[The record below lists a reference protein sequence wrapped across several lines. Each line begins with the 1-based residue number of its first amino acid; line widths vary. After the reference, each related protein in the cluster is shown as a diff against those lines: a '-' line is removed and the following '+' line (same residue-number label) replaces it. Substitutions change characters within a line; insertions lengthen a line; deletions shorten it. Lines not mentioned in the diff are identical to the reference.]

1 MLHVGQFLLFSI
13 LSANFVG
20 GCFSSG
26 TTNSTQTDAATE
38 LSKAGEAE
46 ALAMELNDNRVGTQT
61 SGDERRSAADKF
73 VKDYLDAFG
82 YSHSVQAAGTK
93 TAGTEEEEALK
104 EFQKFMGINPSGKV
118 DTMTKSAMLRKR
130 CSNWDKPI
138 PTHEPKLWEKTSLVW
153 AIQSYPVGLNASDVR
168 ELVAQAF
175 KAWEIVIAIDFIPA
189 TTRTS
194 QNDIDVWFEF
204 TDTDP
209 INRND
214 RTGFS
219 VGGATEP
226 VKSRV
231 WIKRTERW
239 GTFQRQEAG
248 RLDIFL
254 TIVHEIGHIL
264 GLQHSTDQSSVMF
277 PIFQRQTGEELP
289 VINSDDVE
297 KLRNLYDP
305 QNEVVEPQPDVGV
318 ATDGERE
325 DCPSALWSMTR
336 TPSGRYALFVDDL
349 VYRFNSDRL
358 LMGGPQKIQSVFPKA
373 PQRISVAISNGNQV
387 ALIEERLVFGYKEN
401 EKDGSFSL
409 LPDYPKR
416 LHSMV
421 LFFPSSAF
429 PLANGSVILIDG
441 GVFATYSLEANSPS
455 FLNDKSVYF
464 PNLPE
469 GMRSG
474 VLAANS
480 SGGHL
485 YDMFT
490 SDTVSRYDA
499 STSEILDVKPLT
511 KYLRTVQSSAVMG
524 KLLCRGKPYQ
534 NAKVKLFDIDFADP
548 DDLMAEG
555 RSDKDGKFALSGS
568 ETEISQIDVK
578 VKFNGFILK
587 LTLMF
592 WVNIYTN
599 CNDETKEGL
608 RKFEIRIP
616 YDYVTEGPTPKK
628 TFDVGVLNLDGVFPG
643 ETRDFIN

>member
-1 MLHVGQFLLFSI
+1 MLHFGQFLLFSI

-26 TTNSTQTDAATE
+26 STNSTRTDAATE
-38 LSKAGEAE
+38 LAKAGEAE
-46 ALAMELNDNRVGTQT
+46 ALAMELNDNQVGTQA

-175 KAWEIVIAIDFIPA
+175 KAWEIVIAIDFVPA
-189 TTRTS
+189 TTRTP
-194 QNDIDVWFEF
+194 QNEVDIWFEF

-264 GLQHSTDQSSVMF
+264 GLQHSTDQV
-277 PIFQRQTGEELP
+277 
-289 VINSDDVE
+289 
-297 KLRNLYDP
+297 DP
-305 QNEVVEPQPDVGV
+305 QNEVVEPQPDAGV
-318 ATDGERE
+318 STDGERE
-325 DCPSALWSMTR
+325 DCPSALWSMTK

-358 LMGGPQKIQSVFPKA
+358 LIGGPQKIQSVFPKA

-387 ALIEERLVFGYKEN
+387 ALIEERLIFGYKEN
-401 EKDGSFSL
+401 DKDGSFSL

-429 PLANGSVILIDG
+429 PLSNGSG
-441 GVFATYSLEANSPS
+441 GVFATYSLEGNSPS
-455 FLNDKSVYF
+455 FLNDKNVYF

-474 VLAANS
+474 VLADDS
-480 SGGHL
+480 SNGQL

-499 STSEILDVKPLT
+499 STP
-511 KYLRTVQSSAVMG
+511 
-524 KLLCRGKPYQ
+524 
-534 NAKVKLFDIDFADP
+534 DP

-578 VKFNGFILK
+578 
-587 LTLMF
+587 
-592 WVNIYTN
+592 VNIYTN